1 MLTITKIIRREV
13 GDIARRHGL
22 SLVLLFGSAAAG
34 NARQDSDID
43 IAIKFRDG
51 DVGLRRTLEIQREIS
66 ALFGGKEVDLALLNR
81 ADPLFM
87 KKIAE
92 RFISLHG
99 EPGEIEAFLLLSFR
113 RYQDH
118 RKYLDMERDF
128 AEGYVKR
135 IAL

>member
-1 MLTITKIIRREV
+1 MKTITGEIKRAV
-13 GDIARRHGL
+13 GEIARRHGL

-34 NARQDSDID
+34 TARPDSDID
-43 IAIKFRDG
+43 IAVKIRGG
-51 DVGLRRTLEIQREIS
+51 DVGLRRILEIQRELS
-66 ALFGGKEVDLALLNR
+66 DLFGGREVDLAVLNR

-92 RFISLHG
+92 RCSVLHG
-99 EPGEIEAFLLLSFR
+99 EPGEAEAFLLLSFR

-118 RKYLDMERDF
+118 RKYLEMERNF
-128 AEGYVKR
+128 VYGYVKR